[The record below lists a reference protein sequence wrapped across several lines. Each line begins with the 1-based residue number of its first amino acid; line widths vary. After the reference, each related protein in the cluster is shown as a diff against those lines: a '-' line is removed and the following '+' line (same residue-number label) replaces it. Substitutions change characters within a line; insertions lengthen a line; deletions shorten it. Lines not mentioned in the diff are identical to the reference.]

1 MKTGAEMK
9 RKYLLYLP
17 LFIGLLAGRAI
28 WPLIELPFTNPWGV
42 TGRLTL
48 AHYNPVNDI
57 VRFIAFLACPL
68 ILFVVAYVLASDH
81 IKPLLL
87 SQNTRISNEEPING
101 WLYKNRHAAKG
112 ILVLL
117 AVIISLNI
125 PTYHASSKKVD
136 AFHEGESLGTAV
148 SYIAGKAPYKDFI
161 FLHGVYQD
169 PLRSVM
175 AFQLFGRS
183 IGAVR
188 TLESIHKLAA
198 FSLLAIFLTQIFRS
212 QCVTAFYFL
221 FVIAFLNVS
230 HLLKLPNLI
239 IIPPRDVTTFA
250 FLCCIPVIQKHL
262 NVQKET
268 DKNLLLVFIVFS
280 FIPVASFA
288 YSIDRGF
295 YLSATWLVLCL
306 FIVFPLF
313 SRQHHK
319 RFIIASAIGVLIA
332 ISVLQFSLQGH
343 FSAFFKYV
351 FVIMPRYKEMIDG
364 IQYPIGRAKFFAI
377 LVILATITYWV
388 FLIAFREWLRSKRK
402 IIPFMEAFATKHLVE
417 FSLLLIS
424 LCFFR
429 SALGRSDWE
438 HVQYSSWSI
447 YLLSMLIIKQAPSA
461 RNPKQNK
468 KIDVV
473 KRYFLTAC
481 TLIVMLV
488 GGYRIIGRDLIQK
501 NFPLHVPDE
510 ELIKDKYKSAI
521 AFLRKDL
528 SKDEDFLCMTNEAIW
543 YYWVN
548 KPCPIRFPV
557 VWFAE
562 PTFYQKEVVDDLKKK
577 NIRLILLKNDNSIC
591 HIDDINNE
599 SRLPIIYDFIY
610 NHYRFLKIIDGQE
623 IWIKMDHQPI
633 EPISSILNWNSYQQ
647 IQTD

>member
-1 MKTGAEMK
+1 
-9 RKYLLYLP
+9 
-17 LFIGLLAGRAI
+17 
-28 WPLIELPFTNPWGV
+28 
-42 TGRLTL
+42 
-48 AHYNPVNDI
+48 
-57 VRFIAFLACPL
+57 
-68 ILFVVAYVLASDH
+68 
-81 IKPLLL
+81 
-87 SQNTRISNEEPING
+87 
-101 WLYKNRHAAKG
+101 
-112 ILVLL
+112 
-117 AVIISLNI
+117 
-125 PTYHASSKKVD
+125 
-136 AFHEGESLGTAV
+136 
-148 SYIAGKAPYKDFI
+148 
-161 FLHGVYQD
+161 
-169 PLRSVM
+169 
-175 AFQLFGRS
+175 
-183 IGAVR
+183 
-188 TLESIHKLAA
+188 
-198 FSLLAIFLTQIFRS
+198 
-212 QCVTAFYFL
+212 
-221 FVIAFLNVS
+221 
-230 HLLKLPNLI
+230 
-239 IIPPRDVTTFA
+239 
-250 FLCCIPVIQKHL
+250 
-262 NVQKET
+262 
-268 DKNLLLVFIVFS
+268 
-280 FIPVASFA
+280 
-288 YSIDRGF
+288 
-295 YLSATWLVLCL
+295 
-306 FIVFPLF
+306 
-313 SRQHHK
+313 
-319 RFIIASAIGVLIA
+319 
-332 ISVLQFSLQGH
+332 
-343 FSAFFKYV
+343 
-351 FVIMPRYKEMIDG
+351 
-364 IQYPIGRAKFFAI
+364 
-377 LVILATITYWV
+377 
-388 FLIAFREWLRSKRK
+388 
-402 IIPFMEAFATKHLVE
+402 MEAFATKHLVE